1 MNDNDMN
8 FLFYDLETGGLNKNF
23 TQIYTF
29 NAVKTDCDFNIVDSL
44 DLKIRPTPDFFGSY
58 GAYKTNGLFF
68 TCDDM
73 SLTPQN
79 EAARTIYEFMLSPY
93 TIHTGYNNLKFD
105 REVLR
110 QLFYRNLYD
119 PYVPEYAEKAS
130 CWDLISLVRAAHDYR
145 PNLLKW
151 PVREDSGL
159 PDLRLEAITK
169 ANGMNHENAHTA
181 ASDVLATIE
190 LAKYIKQKDPA
201 IFAYALR
208 LRNKRQAE
216 SMISD
221 LKGRIVLLTDSSFYS
236 SYGYTHPVMPVC
248 QSPESVNQWYAID
261 LSNEYRLSE
270 LSKGNIGG
278 NLVKISLNKAP
289 FFRSADGVSEKALS
303 MLGINS
309 TDMLR
314 CASEAKRILQ
324 SVEDTLWNTPAKE
337 YPKNADVY
345 AQMYDGFF
353 TEEDRNM
360 ATMAKSCKSERY
372 ISNISSP
379 ALRTLTTRYLCNF
392 CRESVSPE
400 VLAAWDEECRNAI
413 VFGRGDDDGLV
424 RFMKDAEDDFNSQ
437 TEINA
442 DAEFAK
448 RAITLASDF
457 INAHGLQDLVLSE
470 LRGDHEK

>member
-29 NAVKTDCDFNIVDSL
+29 NAVKTDCNLNIVDSL
-44 DLKIRPTPDFFGSY
+44 DLKIRPTADFFGSY

-73 SLTPQN
+73 SLTPQD
-79 EAARTIYEFMLSPY
+79 EAARKIYEFMLSPY

-119 PYVPEYAEKAS
+119 PYVPEYAEKSS
-130 CWDLISLVRAAHDYR
+130 CWDLLSLVRAAHDYR

-151 PVREDSGL
+151 PVKEDSGL
-159 PDLRLEAITK
+159 PDLRLEAITR
-169 ANGMNHENAHTA
+169 ANGLEHTNAHTA

-190 LAKYIKQKDPA
+190 LARYIKQKDPA
-201 IFAYALR
+201 IFAYALKM
-208 LRNKRQAE
+208 RNKRHAE
-216 SMISD
+216 SLIND
-221 LKGRIVLLTDSSFYS
+221 LKGKIALLTDSSFYS
-236 SYGYTHPVMPVC
+236 SNGYTHPVMPVC

-270 LSKGNIGG
+270 LSKGKING
-278 NLVKISLNKAP
+278 NLIKISLNKAP
-289 FFRSADGVSEKALS
+289 FFRSAEGVNERALA
-303 MLGINS
+303 MLGINN

-314 CASEAKRILQ
+314 CAAEAKRILQ
-324 SVEDTLWNTPAKE
+324 SVENTLWNTPAKE
-337 YPKNADVY
+337 YPKNNDVY
-345 AQMYDGFF
+345 AMLYDGFF

-360 ATMAKSCKSERY
+360 ATMAKSFKSEQY
-372 ISNISSP
+372 INRISSP
-379 ALRTLTTRYLCNF
+379 VLRTLTTRYLCNF
-392 CRESVSPE
+392 CRDSVSKN
-400 VLAAWDEECRNAI
+400 VLDAWDEECRNAI
-413 VFGRGDDDGLV
+413 VFGRGDDDGII
-424 RFMKDAEDDFNSQ
+424 RFMNDAQNDFDSQ
-437 TEINA
+437 PEMNA

-448 RAITLASDF
+448 KALTQAAAF
-457 INAHGLQDLVLSE
+457 ISRQGLNDLVVQALE
-470 LRGDHEK
+470 EKNEN